1 MSTSAEN
8 SHSARATVLA
18 RRLVVTVALLLACG
32 CGGAGPA
39 SSPDAEPGVHDFYP
53 LAEGH
58 AWAYDVDTG
67 DGERVLAIIR
77 VERIGEGFAAVRT
90 GDGLRRYA
98 LRADGIVREPE
109 GVYLLRAPLRM
120 GQSWPS
126 LGGSTAT
133 VAATGLVEDTPAGHF
148 EGCVRV
154 AETGGSR
161 GGRIETTYCPG
172 VGPVRVVSILRL
184 SRATVRVEATLRGHG
199 SARPPE

>member
-1 MSTSAEN
+1 MSASVEN
-8 SHSARATVLA
+8 SRSARAIVMA
-18 RRLVVTVALLLACG
+18 RRVLVAVSLMMACG

-39 SSPDAEPGVHDFYP
+39 STPDAEPGVRDFYP
-53 LAEGH
+53 LVEGH

-77 VERIGEGFAAVRT
+77 VERVGEGFAAVRT
-90 GDGLRRYA
+90 GDGLRRYG

-109 GVYLLRAPLRM
+109 GVYLLRAPLRT
-120 GQSWPS
+120 GERWPS

-133 VAATGLVEDTPAGHF
+133 VAATGLVEHTPAGHF
-148 EGCVRV
+148 EGCLRV

-172 VGPVRVVSILRL
+172 VGPVRVVSTLQL

-199 SARPPE
+199 SALAAE